1 MSYEASRYEQIGEAG
16 PVGQHIRRQRGL
28 AEFEMPADVETFS
41 CVEAP
46 PPGVVAAL
54 REVQVE
60 GVRVGRN
67 LHPNCPALKA
77 RWGRQSKGAPLV

>member
-1 MSYEASRYEQIGEAG
+1 MSYEASRYEQMGGAMDRWE
-16 PVGQHIRRQRGL
+16 QHIGRQRGL
-28 AEFEMPADVETFS
+28 AELEMPANLETFS

-67 LHPNCPALKA
+67 LHPNCQP
-77 RWGRQSKGAPLV
+77 